1 MNFAQLVFELEKLG
15 LTTGWARPPAG
26 AWVREQFRTTCPHFP
41 APSMP
46 GLGGRDPQS
55 SGGVDGTHTLGRV
68 GTLPPLI
75 PGQYPGR
82 GTPTLRRVQAPLG
95 KNVPCVTAP
104 RLGV

>member
-1 MNFAQLVFELEKLG
+1 MNI
-15 LTTGWARPPAG
+15 
-26 AWVREQFRTTCPHFP
+26 P

-82 GTPTLRRVQAPLG
+82 RGFHTQLNMGPETP
-95 KNVPCVTAP
+95 
-104 RLGV
+104 